1 MEKESIKNRLAKIL
15 NNATMLKEIVFSS
28 DPIVSRTSVKEV

>member
-1 MEKESIKNRLAKIL
+1 MERESIKNRLAKIL
-15 NNATMLKEIVFSS
+15 NNAPALKEIIFLS